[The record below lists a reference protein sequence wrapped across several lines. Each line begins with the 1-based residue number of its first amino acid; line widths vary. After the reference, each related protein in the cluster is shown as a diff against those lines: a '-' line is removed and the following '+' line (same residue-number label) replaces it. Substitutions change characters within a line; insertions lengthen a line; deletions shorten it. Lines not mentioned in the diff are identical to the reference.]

1 MPKKDDKVGNT
12 TVNKEGKE
20 EKRKRAREKD
30 RNRFAKKVHVQIY
43 A

>member
-1 MPKKDDKVGNT
+1 MQKKDDKVGNT

-20 EKRKRAREKD
+20 EKKRERERKFEID
-30 RNRFAKKVHVQIY
+30 SQKKVHVQIY